1 MPEHITPGETR
12 AQRKIRKAVE
22 AHGLV
27 AEEITWEPVGQMI
40 EMQGREGGWYVYVK
54 DYGVAT
60 GYSTDDVIESIDL
73 AAPMWKDGSLY
84 G

>member
-1 MPEHITPGETR
+1 MNETR

-27 AEEITWEPVGQMI
+27 AEEIAWEPIGQMI
-40 EMQGREGGWYVYVK
+40 EMSGREGGWTVYVK

-73 AAPMWKDGSLY
+73 YAPMWKDGSLV